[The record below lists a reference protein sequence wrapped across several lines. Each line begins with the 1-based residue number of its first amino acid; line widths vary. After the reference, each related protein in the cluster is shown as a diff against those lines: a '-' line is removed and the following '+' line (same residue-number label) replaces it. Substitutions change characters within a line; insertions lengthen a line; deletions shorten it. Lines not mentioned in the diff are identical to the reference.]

1 MVSVKWM
8 AVKKMEKKGRVIKR
22 TMADLTKAKKDLIKR
37 RSNNPLL
44 DAAINAQ
51 LERVEQQIASRVN
64 RSDQKL
70 FPHLLQGA
78 KEDLPEDVF
87 NKPEGVASTRQHF
100 HQSSH
105 TRSN

>member
-1 MVSVKWM
+1 M
-8 AVKKMEKKGRVIKR
+8 KGNLKPR
-22 TMADLTKAKKDLIKR
+22 TMTDLTKAKKDLIKR

-51 LERVEQQIASRVN
+51 LERIEQQIASRVN
-64 RSDQKL
+64 RSDQNYFRTFYK
-70 FPHLLQGA
+70 QA

-87 NKPEGVASTRQHF
+87 NKLEGVASTRQHF